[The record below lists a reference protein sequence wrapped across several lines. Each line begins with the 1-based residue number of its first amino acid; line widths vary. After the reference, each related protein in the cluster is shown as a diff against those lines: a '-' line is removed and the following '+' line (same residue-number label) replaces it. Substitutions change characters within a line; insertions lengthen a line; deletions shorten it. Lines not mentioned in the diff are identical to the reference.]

1 MYDMLNRILIID
13 DSEPLHQN
21 YKMTL
26 RRYKCETITALKRE
40 EGLEKLTEH
49 PDVNLILVD
58 MNMSLSR
65 LSGLEF
71 IKKVREQEAYADI
84 PIVIVTTRGKDYAE
98 EALAFAA
105 ANLIKPFTSSEVHRL
120 IETLFPQTVS
130 A

>member
-1 MYDMLNRILIID
+1 MYDMLNRVLIID

-65 LSGLEF
+65 LGGLEF
-71 IKKVREQEAYADI
+71 IKKVREQEACADI

>member
-1 MYDMLNRILIID
+1 MYDMLNRVLIID

-71 IKKVREQEAYADI
+71 IKKVREQEACADI